1 MTNAIQEMREAFKDS
16 FMQPEAFKLEEG
28 TFSRFPSM
36 LADFEAELAESGVD
50 LEEGAIYARLS
61 ASGFLDCTEWSGP
74 FETLEQAAQ
83 HLIDTYAE

>member
-1 MTNAIQEMREAFKDS
+1 MTNAIQEMREVFKDS
-16 FMQPEAFKLEEG
+16 FMQPEAFKLDAS
-28 TFSRFPSM
+28 T
-36 LADFEAELAESGVD
+36 EAELLESGLD

-61 ASGFLDCTEWSGP
+61 ASGYLDCTEWSGP

>member
-16 FMQPEAFKLEEG
+16 FMQPEAFKLDAS
-28 TFSRFPSM
+28 T
-36 LADFEAELAESGVD
+36 EAELAESGLD

>member
-16 FMQPEAFKLEEG
+16 FMQPEAFKLDAN
-28 TFSRFPSM
+28 T
-36 LADFEAELAESGVD
+36 EAELAESGLD

>member
-16 FMQPEAFKLEEG
+16 FMQPEAFKLDAH
-28 TFSRFPSM
+28 T
-36 LADFEAELAESGVD
+36 EAELAESGLD

>member
-1 MTNAIQEMREAFKDS
+1 MTSVFQEMHEAFNGS
-16 FMQPEAFKLEEG
+16 FMKPEAFKLDAS
-28 TFSRFPSM
+28 T
-36 LADFEAELAESGVD
+36 EAELAESGLD

-61 ASGFLDCTEWSGP
+61 ASGYLDCTEWSGP

>member
-1 MTNAIQEMREAFKDS
+1 MTNAIQEMREAFRDS

-28 TFSRFPSM
+28 TFLNFYNI
-36 LADFEAELAESGVD
+36 LAESGLD

-61 ASGFLDCTEWSGP
+61 ASGYLDCTEWSGP